1 MKLVYHNSVPLS
13 SNSIQTWTS
22 SNTYKDKC
30 VFLLPN

>member
-1 MKLVYHNSVPLS
+1 MKLVYHSSVPHS
-13 SNSIQTWTS
+13 SNKQTWTS